1 MKDRLDAL
9 PADLRALVCCAMLR
23 DGPRA
28 ERILMF
34 GPRPV
39 ECAEAARFLA
49 DIEDDDVRDLR
60 LATEIARLASNAFD
74 EA

>member
-1 MKDRLDAL
+1 MKDRLSAL
-9 PADLRALVCCAMLR
+9 PADLRTVVICAMLR

-34 GPRPV
+34 GPRPA

-49 DIEDDDVRDLR
+49 DLDDDERNHR
-60 LATEIARLASNAFD
+60 LATELALLASKVFD